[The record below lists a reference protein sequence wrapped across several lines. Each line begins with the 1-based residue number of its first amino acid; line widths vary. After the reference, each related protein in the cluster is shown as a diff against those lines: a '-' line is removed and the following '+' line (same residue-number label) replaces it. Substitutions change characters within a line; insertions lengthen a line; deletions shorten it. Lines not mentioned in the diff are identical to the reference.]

1 MKIALATALLLG
13 VASARNILTSIS
25 GTYNMFQ
32 FSSFSIDSTYEADFG
47 YSTAF
52 TIEEDSTDAY
62 LWTAG
67 YSLGV
72 DAYGSYSA
80 TFTFGSLLTYTVDVS
95 ATLFDITPYVQYI
108 TVTRPDA
115 ILYDSAATYKVA
127 VSAERDVSFGYVEV
141 THTPD
146 VLVTSVSLL
155 DNVMNMISG
164 TTVSLSDW
172 IPISSASWDFQG
184 DDDVAITDSYLAYNF
199 AEDFLGLSTSEWYYG
214 TQEYFSYELS
224 L

>member
-1 MKIALATALLLG
+1 MKITFAAALLLG
-13 VASARNILTSIS
+13 VTAARNILTSIEGTYDMISSSLLTIS
-25 GTYNMFQ
+25 GTY
-32 FSSFSIDSTYEADFG
+32 TADFG

-52 TIEEDSTDAY
+52 TIAEDSTDAY

-72 DAYGSYSA
+72 DAYGAYSMSFNVA
-80 TFTFGSLLTYTVDVS
+80 DVFSYTVDVS
-95 ATLFDITPYVQYI
+95 ATLFDVSPYVQYI

-146 VLVTSVSLL
+146 VLVTSVDLITAVDNLL
-155 DNVMNMISG
+155 GG
-164 TTVSLSDW
+164 TFTLADW
-172 IPISSASWDFQG
+172 VPSTTSQWALQADS
-184 DDDVAITDSYLAYNF
+184 DVAITDSYLAYNF
-199 AEDFLGLSTSEWYYG
+199 AEDFLGLTTEWYYG
-214 TQEYFSYELS
+214 TQEYYSFELS

>member
-1 MKIALATALLLG
+1 MKITFAAALLLG
-13 VASARNILTSIS
+13 VTAARNILTSIEGTYDMISSSLLTIS
-25 GTYNMFQ
+25 GTY
-32 FSSFSIDSTYEADFG
+32 TADVG

-52 TIEEDSTDAY
+52 TIEEDATDAY

-72 DAYGSYSA
+72 DAYGSYSMG
-80 TFTFGSLLTYTVDVS
+80 FNIGDVFTYTVDVS
-95 ATLFDITPYVQYI
+95 ATLFDVTPYVQYI

-146 VLVTSVSLL
+146 VLVTSVDLITAVDNLL
-155 DNVMNMISG
+155 GG
-164 TTVSLSDW
+164 TFTLADW
-172 IPISSASWDFQG
+172 VPTTTSQWALQEDS
-184 DDDVAITDSYLAYNF
+184 DVAITDSYLAYNL
-199 AEDFLGLSTSEWYYG
+199 AEDFLGLTTEWYYG
-214 TQEYFSYELS
+214 TQEYYSFELS

>member
-1 MKIALATALLLG
+1 MKITFAAALLLG
-13 VASARNILTSIS
+13 VTAARNILTSIS
-25 GTYNMFQ
+25 GTYDMI
-32 FSSFSIDSTYEADFG
+32 SSSLLTISGTYTADFG

-72 DAYGSYSA
+72 DAYGSYSMGFNIA
-80 TFTFGSLLTYTVDVS
+80 DVFSYTVDVS

-146 VLVTSVSLL
+146 VLVTSVDLITAVDNLL
-155 DNVMNMISG
+155 GG
-164 TTVSLSDW
+164 TFTLADW
-172 IPISSASWDFQG
+172 VPSTTAQWALQADS
-184 DDDVAITDSYLAYNF
+184 DVAITDSYLAYNL
-199 AEDFLGLSTSEWYYG
+199 AEDFLGLTTEWYYG
-214 TQEYFSYELS
+214 TQEYYSFELS